1 MISPRKITFNN
12 KSNED
17 FGLICDLCFE
27 GGDNGE
33 TSSFLSR
40 KAVTTETYNGAFR
53 RSYGMK
59 YDEVLTPKLTLMKM
73 NGYWITVWDQAV
85 QV

>member
-1 MISPRKITFNN
+1 MISPKKITFNN

-40 KAVTTETYNGAFR
+40 KAVTT
-53 RSYGMK
+53 
-59 YDEVLTPKLTLMKM
+59 
-73 NGYWITVWDQAV
+73 
-85 QV
+85 